1 MGGIK
6 KAYLLSCEVNC
17 TRNSND
23 EKANNDGG
31 EGHPLGIPPKPLGSF
46 DVSIIVAVQRLEDTR
61 EELVMTTHRE
71 RYGFPG

>member
-1 MGGIK
+1 MLAAGCSG
-6 KAYLLSCEVNC
+6 LSCEVNC

-46 DVSIIVAVQRLEDTR
+46 DVSIIVAVQRHDGED
-61 EELVMTTHRE
+61 
-71 RYGFPG
+71 

>member
-6 KAYLLSCEVNC
+6 KAHLLSCEVNC